1 VSTLKEK
8 EARVAKVRKREEARL
23 IKLAEKAGL
32 FQWRLS
38 SVQLEALL
46 RDGLAAADT
55 QRQSQLLKL
64 ENDVKLTKK
73 RQSEQARREDAQRK
87 ILLGSFLIAQ
97 MEHKPTLKAEMAT
110 ELEQFLN
117 LHKEPNIA
125 ERNKELLRKWLP
137 TGTVASEQSEAEAD
151 D

>member
-1 VSTLKEK
+1 MSTLEEK

-23 IKLAEKAGL
+23 IKLAAKAGL

-97 MEHKPTLKAEMAT
+97 MEHKPTLKAQMAT

-125 ERNKELLRKWLP
+125 ERNKDLLRKWLP
-137 TGTVASEQSEAEAD
+137 TGTVASEQGEAEAD

>member
-1 VSTLKEK
+1 MSTLKEK

>member
-1 VSTLKEK
+1 MNTLEEK

-38 SVQLEALL
+38 SAQLETLL
-46 RDGLAAADT
+46 RDGLAAANT
-55 QRQSQLLKL
+55 KRQSQLQRL

-97 MEHKPTLKAEMAT
+97 MEHKPALKVEMAS
-110 ELEQFLN
+110 ELERFLD
-117 LHKEPNIA
+117 LHKEPKVA
-125 ERNKELLRKWLP
+125 ERNKELLKKWLP
-137 TGTVASEQSEAEAD
+137 TGGKPREQAKAKAD
-151 D
+151 E

>member
-1 VSTLKEK
+1 MSTLKEK

-46 RDGLAAADT
+46 LDGLAAADT

>member
-1 VSTLKEK
+1 VSTLEEK

-23 IKLAEKAGL
+23 IKLAAKAGL

-97 MEHKPTLKAEMAT
+97 MEHKPTLKAQMAT

-125 ERNKELLRKWLP
+125 ERNKDLLRKWLP
-137 TGTVASEQSEAEAD
+137 TGTVASEQGEAEAD

>member
-1 VSTLKEK
+1 MNTLEEK

-38 SVQLEALL
+38 SAQLETLL

-55 QRQSQLLKL
+55 KRQSQLLRL

-97 MEHKPTLKAEMAT
+97 MEHKPALKVEMAS
-110 ELEQFLN
+110 ELEQFLD
-117 LHKEPNIA
+117 LHKEPKVA
-125 ERNKELLRKWLP
+125 GRNKELLKKWLP
-137 TGTVASEQSEAEAD
+137 TGAHPSEQAKAKAD
-151 D
+151 E

>member
-1 VSTLKEK
+1 MSTLKEK

-87 ILLGSFLIAQ
+87 ILIGSFLIAQ

>member
-1 VSTLKEK
+1 MNTLEEK

-38 SVQLEALL
+38 SAQLETLL

-55 QRQSQLLKL
+55 KRQSQLLRL

-125 ERNKELLRKWLP
+125 ERNK
-137 TGTVASEQSEAEAD
+137 
-151 D
+151 

>member
-1 VSTLKEK
+1 MSTLKEK

-32 FQWRLS
+32 FQWRFS

-87 ILLGSFLIAQ
+87 ILIGSFLIAQ

>member
-1 VSTLKEK
+1 MNTLEEK

-38 SVQLEALL
+38 SAQLETLL

-55 QRQSQLLKL
+55 KRQSQLLRL

-73 RQSEQARREDAQRK
+73 RQSEQAREDAQRK

-97 MEHKPTLKAEMAT
+97 MEHKPALKVEMAS
-110 ELEQFLN
+110 ELERFLD
-117 LHKEPNIA
+117 LHKEPKVA
-125 ERNKELLRKWLP
+125 ERNKELLKKWLP
-137 TGTVASEQSEAEAD
+137 TGGKPREQAKAKAD
-151 D
+151 E